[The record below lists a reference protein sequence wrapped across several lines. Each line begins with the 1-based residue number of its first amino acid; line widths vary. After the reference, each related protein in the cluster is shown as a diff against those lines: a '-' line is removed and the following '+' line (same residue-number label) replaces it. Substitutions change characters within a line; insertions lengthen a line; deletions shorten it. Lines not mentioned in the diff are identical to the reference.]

1 MKIIRKIAAAVA
13 SAALFAAMTVSA
25 FADYTY
31 SLDNSSLVT
40 EIQADSYTI
49 NGTEGVFEKND
60 LQAAETD
67 DAIGMRFSVFNEY
80 LEKSYWDDPNIVVSV
95 DVKLETEGV
104 NVMGFIAGFDRSWKW
119 INPSTYYP
127 LEYGKWVTVSETGPH
142 FQEIWGKRGPNQFM
156 FQVRANWD
164 EGAQGAVKVTIKDF
178 RITDGKGNTTVVQPE
193 ETTTTVTT
201 TTEATTTTADTTTA
215 APEDTE
221 PVEVPTAEPVDA
233 TAEQPTPTEETA
245 EVVATTAATTAATT
259 VTEATTA
266 ATTIQT
272 AATESAAPDMSQI
285 VLERPN
291 AKKDTAMVIIVV
303 VAVVVV
309 VVAAIVIGYIIYKKK
324 MFY

>member
-1 MKIIRKIAAAVA
+1 MKIMKKIAAVAA
-13 SAALFAAMTVSA
+13 SAALFAAMAVSA

-31 SLDNSSLVT
+31 SLDNTSLVSD
-40 EIQADSYTI
+40 IQADSYTI
-49 NGTEGVFEKND
+49 NGAEGVFEKND

-67 DAIGMRFSVFNEY
+67 DAIGMRFSIFNEY
-80 LEKSYWDDPNIVVSV
+80 LETSYWDDPNVVVSV

-104 NVMGFIAGFDRSWKW
+104 NVMGFIAGFDRGWKW
-119 INPSTYYP
+119 INPSNYVT

-142 FQEIWGKRGPNQFM
+142 FQEIWNKRGPNQFM

-164 EGAQGAVKVTIKDF
+164 AGAQGAVKVSIRNF

-215 APEDTE
+215 ASEDAEPTE
-221 PVEVPTAEPVDA
+221 VQTAEPVES
-233 TAEQPTPTEETA
+233 AEQPAPTEEAA
-245 EVVATTAATTAATT
+245 EVVATTAATTAATS
-259 VTEATTA
+259 VTE

-272 AATESAAPDMSQI
+272 AATEAAAPDMSQI

-291 AKKDTAMVIIVV
+291 AKKDTATVIIVV